1 MRAVV
6 RVAVFSAVLVLLI
19 VGGLRLGQSQ
29 ERLPAVL
36 SALKQSGAEL
46 VPLGPS
52 GLLEGW
58 LVRRQDGSVFPVYA
72 APDGHAVAGLLYGA
86 DGLELTGGQVRA
98 AAKAGAAAENRWR
111 QAMPIPVGA
120 AAKAG
125 VAAETHDG
133 ASRPGAVAA
142 GSSPVEDAVRAAAA
156 GYAPPA
162 RSAVPERGRKVLFER
177 ALDVAA
183 FTLGETGPDVVAFI
197 DPACPWSRQAAAE
210 QGSRALD
217 GEFRL
222 HAVPVGLL
230 GADARA
236 QAAGIAAAENP
247 ALAWFGSSPAAPTAE
262 DVVRLEANNA
272 LWRAFGAEVVP
283 WFAWRD
289 DIGEIRVHAGRPEL
303 GFRSGD
309 GGR

>member
-46 VPLGPS
+46 VPLGRS

-98 AAKAGAAAENRWR
+98 AAKAGAAAE
-111 QAMPIPVGA
+111 A
-120 AAKAG
+120 
-125 VAAETHDG
+125 HDG

-230 GADARA
+230 GPDSRA
-236 QAAGIAAAENP
+236 QAAGIAASDNP
-247 ALAWFGSSPAAPTAE
+247 ALAWFGSEPVEEATGEEVA
-262 DVVRLEANNA
+262 RLEANHA

-283 WFAWRD
+283 WFAWR
-289 DIGEIRVHAGRPEL
+289 GGSGQIRVHAGRPEPG
-303 GFRSGD
+303 GFA
-309 GGR
+309 GGAGG

>member
-6 RVAVFSAVLVLLI
+6 RVAVFSALLVLVI
-19 VGGLRLGQSQ
+19 VGGLRLGHSQ

-36 SALKQSGAEL
+36 AALKRSGAEL
-46 VPLGPS
+46 VPLGRS

-58 LVRRQDGSVFPVYA
+58 LVRRPDGSVFPVYA

-98 AAKAGAAAENRWR
+98 AAKAGAAE
-111 QAMPIPVGA
+111 
-120 AAKAG
+120 KAPG
-125 VAAETHDG
+125 S
-133 ASRPGAVAA
+133 ASRPGAATA
-142 GSSPVEDAVRAAAA
+142 GTSPVEDAVRTAAA
-156 GYAPPA
+156 GYAPAPGPTA
-162 RSAVPERGRKVLFER
+162 PEGGRKALFER

-230 GADARA
+230 GEDSRA
-236 QAAGIAAAENP
+236 QAAGIVAAGNP
-247 ALAWFGSSPAAPTAE
+247 ALAWFGSSPALATAE
-262 DVVRLEANNA
+262 GVVRLEANNA

-289 DIGEIRVHAGRPEL
+289 GSGGIGVHAGRPEP
-303 GFRSGD
+303 
-309 GGR
+309 GGLAGETGR

>member
-6 RVAVFSAVLVLLI
+6 RVSVFSALLVLLI
-19 VGGLRLGQSQ
+19 VVGLRMGHSQ

-36 SALKQSGAEL
+36 AALKRSGAEL
-46 VPLGPS
+46 VPLGRS

-58 LVRRQDGSVFPVYA
+58 LVRRPDGSVFPVYA

-98 AAKAGAAAENRWR
+98 VAAAGA
-111 QAMPIPVGA
+111 PGS
-120 AAKAG
+120 
-125 VAAETHDG
+125 
-133 ASRPGAVAA
+133 ASRPGAAGA
-142 GSSPVEDAVRAAAA
+142 GSSSVEDAVRTAAA
-156 GYAPPA
+156 GYAPAPGPA
-162 RSAVPERGRKVLFER
+162 APEGGRKALFER

-247 ALAWFGSSPAAPTAE
+247 ALAWFGSSPAAATAE
-262 DVVRLEANNA
+262 GVVRLEANNA

-289 DIGEIRVHAGRPEL
+289 GSDGIRVHAGRPEP
-303 GFRSGD
+303 
-309 GGR
+309 GGLAGEAGR